1 MKRAKPGPLAR
12 SITAGSDFLQLGS
25 EALPT
30 AGKSEW
36 LTSEIRTAIAEG
48 RLPLGS
54 RLPAS
59 RVLASELHISRGV
72 VTEAYRRLSEDGHLL
87 GHGRGG
93 TVVVAAPWAAQAAVK
108 KPPSSSLVTSLAPA
122 PAGRAVFAGPSR
134 ADVFELYRGLSAA
147 IDLSPG
153 VPDLSAFPRAAW
165 QQAEHQ
171 VLADL
176 PASALGYS
184 DPRGSAV
191 LRQAVSGWL
200 ARNRGVA
207 VRPDEVLVVAGV
219 SQALALIAHVLRAE
233 GVIQLAVEEPGSL
246 GARQLLQYWGAQTL
260 PVAVDGA
267 GLVVSQLRSSGAP
280 AVLVTPAHQ
289 FPMGVVLDGDRRRQ
303 LVDWAS
309 EGGIVIEDD
318 YDAEHRYDRPP
329 VPALRSLAADRVF
342 YLGSVSKLLAPA
354 LRVGWVVSPVRYREA
369 LLAAKRQSDLG
380 NAVLPQLVL
389 ARLMDNDGLERHLRS
404 LRARHRARRD
414 AMLQAISRH
423 LTGALVHGAAA
434 GLHLTVTFQAG
445 FDDASLAVAALDEGV
460 KVQPLSWHRQTP
472 GLPGLVLGYAAS
484 TPDTV
489 REGIAKLGRAIRTVR

>member
-1 MKRAKPGPLAR
+1 MRRSKPGPLVR
-12 SITAGSDFLQLGS
+12 SIIAGSDFLQLGS
-25 EALPT
+25 EALPVG
-30 AGKSEW
+30 AKSDW
-36 LTSEIRTAIAEG
+36 LTREIRRAIEEG

-59 RVLASELHISRGV
+59 RVLASELDVSRGV
-72 VTEAYRRLSEDGHLL
+72 VTEAYRRLSEDGHLV

-93 TVVVAAPWAAQAAVK
+93 TVVVALPWASQATAK
-108 KPPSSSLVTSLAPA
+108 RPPLSSLVTSPIPT
-122 PAGRAVFAGPSR
+122 PAGRDVFGGASQ

-165 QQAEHQ
+165 QRAERQ
-171 VLADL
+171 VLDEL

-184 DPRGSAV
+184 DPRGTAA

-207 VRPDEVLVVAGV
+207 VSPDEVLVVAGV
-219 SQALALIAHVLRAE
+219 SQALALLAHLLRAE
-233 GVIQLAVEEPGSL
+233 GVTQLAVEEPGSL

-260 PVAVDGA
+260 PVAVDEA
-267 GLVVSQLRSSGAP
+267 GLVVSHLRSSGAP

-289 FPMGVVLDGDRRRQ
+289 FPMGVVLDGHRRRQ
-303 LVDWAS
+303 LLDWAA

-329 VPALRSLAADRVF
+329 VPALRSLSADRVF

-354 LRVGWVVSPVRYREA
+354 LRVGWAVSPVRYREA
-369 LLAAKRQSDLG
+369 MLAAKRQSDLG

-389 ARLMDNDGLERHLRS
+389 ARLIENGRLERHLRS

-434 GLHLTVTFQAG
+434 GLHLTVTFEAG
-445 FDDASLAVAALDEGV
+445 FNDASLAAAALDEGV
-460 KVQPLSWHRQTP
+460 KVQPLSWHCQTP

-489 REGIAKLGRAIRTVR
+489 REGIAKLGRAIKTVR

>member
-1 MKRAKPGPLAR
+1 
-12 SITAGSDFLQLGS
+12 
-25 EALPT
+25 LPT
-30 AGKSEW
+30 AGKSDW
-36 LTSEIRTAIAEG
+36 LAGQVRRAIAEG

-59 RVLASELHISRGV
+59 RALAGELHVSRGV
-72 VTEAYRRLSEDGHLL
+72 VTEAYRRLTEDGHLL

-93 TVVVAAPWAAQAAVK
+93 TVVVASPWAPQAAVGR
-108 KPPSSSLVTSLAPA
+108 PLPGSRATSPA
-122 PAGRAVFAGPSR
+122 PGPAGQTVFGGTPR

-165 QQAEHQ
+165 RRAEHQ
-171 VLADL
+171 VLDEL

-184 DPRGSAV
+184 DPRGAAP
-191 LRQAVSGWL
+191 LRRAVSHWL

-207 VRPDEVLVVAGV
+207 VGPDEVLVVAGV
-219 SQALALIAHVLRAE
+219 SQALALLAHALRAE
-233 GVIQLAVEEPGSL
+233 GVVRLAVEEPGSL
-246 GARQLLQYWGAQTL
+246 GARQLLQYWGAQTV
-260 PVAVDGA
+260 PVAVDNA
-267 GLVVSQLRSSGAP
+267 GLVVSHLRSSGAT

-289 FPMGVVLDGDRRRQ
+289 FPMGVVLDGHRRRQ
-303 LVDWAS
+303 LLDWAA

-329 VPALRSLAADRVF
+329 VPALRSLSADRVF

-354 LRVGWVVSPVRYREA
+354 LRVGWAISPGRYREA

-389 ARLMDNDGLERHLRS
+389 ARLIENGGLERHLRS

-414 AMLQAISRH
+414 AMLQAVSRH
-423 LTGALVHGAAA
+423 LPGALVHGAAA
-434 GLHLTVTFQAG
+434 GLHLTVTFGTGTFEAG
-445 FDDASLAVAALDEGV
+445 FDDASLAAAALDQGV

-472 GLPGLVLGYAAS
+472 GRPGLVLGYASS
-484 TPDTV
+484 TPDTI
-489 REGIAKLGRAIRTVR
+489 REGIARVGRAVKTLG

>member
-1 MKRAKPGPLAR
+1 
-12 SITAGSDFLQLGS
+12 
-25 EALPT
+25 LPV
-30 AGKSEW
+30 AGKSDW
-36 LTSEIRTAIAEG
+36 LTKEIRRAIEEG

-59 RVLASELHISRGV
+59 RVLSSELRVSRGV

-93 TVVVAAPWAAQAAVK
+93 TVVVASPWAPQGTMK
-108 KPPSSSLVTSLAPA
+108 RPPLSSLVTSPT
-122 PAGRAVFAGPSR
+122 PTPSGQAVFGGASR
-134 ADVFELYRGLSAA
+134 ADLFERYRGLSAA

-165 QQAEHQ
+165 QRAEHQ
-171 VLADL
+171 ILDEL

-184 DPRGSAV
+184 DPRGAGA
-191 LRQAVSGWL
+191 LRKAVSGWL

-207 VRPDEVLVVAGV
+207 VSPDEVLVVAGV
-219 SQALALIAHVLRAE
+219 SQALALLAHVLRAA
-233 GVIQLAVEEPGSL
+233 GVAQLAVEEPGSL
-246 GARQLLQYWGAQTL
+246 GARQLLQYWGYETL
-260 PVAVDGA
+260 PVAVDSA
-267 GLVVSQLRSSGAP
+267 GLVVSDLRSSGAP

-303 LVDWAS
+303 LLGWAA
-309 EGGIVIEDD
+309 EGGVVIEDD

-329 VPALRSLAADRVF
+329 VPALRALSSDRVF
-342 YLGSVSKLLAPA
+342 YLGSVSKLLCPA
-354 LRVGWVVSPVRYREA
+354 LRVGWAVSPARYREA
-369 LLAAKRQSDLG
+369 LLGAKRQSDLG

-389 ARLMDNDGLERHLRS
+389 ARLMDNGGLERHLRS

-445 FDDASLAVAALDEGV
+445 FDDTSLAAAALDEGV

-484 TPDTV
+484 TPDAV